1 MFRCTIER
9 LPMLNT
15 LLGVALLLGFAL
27 AAGEAEAAAPAITWH
42 DATELTVE
50 GRGWTDTAS
59 YYNRFP
65 ARAKAWANAT
75 LWSLAGD
82 SAGMA
87 VRFVSDAAEIHA
99 RWKLVN
105 SDLAMNHMP
114 ATGVSGVD
122 LYVRLNGEWRWL
134 AVGKPIGQEND
145 ETLISNLPAGKKE
158 FALYLPLYN
167 GVTSVE
173 VGVPEGST
181 IESAPPRP
189 KGIKPVV
196 FYGTSITQGGC
207 ASRPGMAYPALIGR
221 RLDVA
226 TINLGFSGSGRGEH
240 EVSDLLAE
248 LDPSV
253 YVIDAMPNMDPGTV
267 DERIRYMLK
276 VIHAKRPDTPLIIVE
291 HAIFTSAY
299 NAAKGPKASES
310 WNRILRQIYKDNAKD
325 WNGRLHYVKCDKLM
339 GSDGEAT
346 VDGVHPTDVGFL
358 RMADV
363 LTPAV
368 KKALDN

>member
-1 MFRCTIER
+1 
-9 LPMLNT
+9 MLNT
-15 LLGVALLLGFAL
+15 LPGVAFLLAFVLL
-27 AAGEAEAAAPAITWH
+27 AGEAFALPTQPALTWR
-42 DATELTVE
+42 DASTLTVE
-50 GRGWTDTAS
+50 GRGWTDTAHF
-59 YYNRFP
+59 YDRLP
-65 ARAKAWANAT
+65 ARAKAIVRPP
-75 LWSLAGD
+75 LWDLGAD
-82 SAGMA
+82 SAGI
-87 VRFVSDAAEIHA
+87 VIRFVSDAPEIHA
-99 RWKLVN
+99 RWKLIN
-105 SDLAMNHMP
+105 ANLAMNHMA
-114 ATGVSGVD
+114 ATGVSGLD
-122 LYVRLNGEWRWL
+122 LYVRLNGEWRFL
-134 AVGKPIGQEND
+134 AVGRPNAQEN
-145 ETLISNLPAGKKE
+145 EEGLISGLPAGLKE

-173 VGVPEGST
+173 LGVPEGSK
-181 IESAPPRP
+181 IDSALPRTRNV
-189 KGIKPVV
+189 KPVV

-226 TINLGFSGSGRGEH
+226 TVNLGFSGNGRGEH

-253 YVIDAMPNMDPGTV
+253 YVIDAMPNMDPDTV

-276 VIHAKRPDTPLIIVE
+276 VIHARHPETPLIIVE
-291 HAIFTSAY
+291 HAVFTSAY
-299 NAAKGPKASES
+299 NVAKGPAASDA
-310 WNRILRQIYKDNAKD
+310 WNKILRQIFKENEKE
-325 WNGRLHYVKCDKLM
+325 WNGRLHYVRCDKLM

-368 KKALDN
+368 KKALEF